1 MGFKRPFDD
10 EEFADLPYKH
20 SRQFDF
26 SNKLTQFSEF
36 DSYNNGPKKP
46 NVSVEDRGGFHKN
59 QLSEASEYDTSVE
72 KDFETSA
79 PFSCFT
85 NSSSEEDSGSRP
97 TAYASLSL
105 DQFEFD
111 FPRRTF
117 VPYGES
123 YSSLLNCSPRKQV
136 PLGPNH
142 QASIPSWGGCM
153 NNNIVDCKATM
164 SANNPPNYLRSYY
177 SADIE
182 TEEKLMGT
190 CIIPMPG
197 PNLYGLNSDNAGVGT
212 MNCDCLDEG
221 SVRCVR
227 QHVMEAREKL
237 LKSLGHEKFVKLGFC
252 DMGEEVSGKWSEAG
266 EQVFLEVI
274 YSNPVSSGRNFW
286 KQLSAV
292 FPSRTKKE
300 IVNYYFNV
308 FMLRRRAAQN
318 RSHMLDIDSDD
329 DEWHG
334 SHGSASEVGL
344 VQEYEDSATESLLD
358 QADQADREEDSSDEG
373 DNGGDD
379 SDGDVGDCSEDAI
392 GEDSEIDQM
401 YPACNAKSFDVGG
414 STSNIPGRADDGFDV
429 QDDSCTSFEFQPDMV
444 DSCGPVDARSG
455 LKCDL
460 SKSLHGKLD
469 DVCNDLAGHVYLMDS
484 CDAKVW
490 DARYPSPIKGVDF
503 LPTCNIIDE
512 IFGQGT
518 WDTKTRND

>member
-36 DSYNNGPKKP
+36 GSCNNGPKKP
-46 NVSVEDRGGFHKN
+46 NVSVEDGVCFHKN
-59 QLSEASEYDTSVE
+59 QLSEASENDTSVE

-79 PFSCFT
+79 PLSWFT
-85 NSSSEEDSGSRP
+85 NSSSEEDSGSRRI
-97 TAYASLSL
+97 AYASLSL

-123 YSSLLNCSPRKQV
+123 YSSHLNCSPRKQV

-153 NNNIVDCKATM
+153 NNNILDCESTM
-164 SANNPPNYLRSYY
+164 SANNSPNYLRSYC

-190 CIIPMPG
+190 CIIPMPDR
-197 PNLYGLNSDNAGVGT
+197 NLYVLKSDNAGEGT

-252 DMGEEVSGKWSEAG
+252 DMGEEVSGKWSEAE
-266 EQVFLEVI
+266 EQVFHEVV

-292 FPSRTKKE
+292 FPSRTRKE

-334 SHGSASEVGL
+334 SHGCSSEVG
-344 VQEYEDSATESLLD
+344 VIREYEDSATESQLDQED
-358 QADQADREEDSSDEG
+358 QADCEEDSSDE
-373 DNGGDD
+373 DDDDGDD
-379 SDGDVGDCSEDAI
+379 SDGDVGDCSGDAI
-392 GEDSEIDQM
+392 GEDSEIDQI
-401 YPACNAKSFDVGG
+401 YQACNAKSFDVGG
-414 STSNIPGRADDGFDV
+414 SASKIPGRADDGFDV

-444 DSCGPVDARSG
+444 DSCGPVDAGSG
-455 LKCDL
+455 LKSDL

-469 DVCNDLAGHVYLMDS
+469 DGCNDLVGHAYLMDS

-490 DARYPSPIKGVDF
+490 DARYPSPTKGVDF